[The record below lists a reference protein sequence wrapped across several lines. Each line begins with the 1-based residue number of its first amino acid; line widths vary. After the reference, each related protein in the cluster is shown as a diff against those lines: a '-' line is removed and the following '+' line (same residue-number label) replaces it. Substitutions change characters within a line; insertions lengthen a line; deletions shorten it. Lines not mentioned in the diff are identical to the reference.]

1 MKTKLLLTRVI
12 FFTAFILSAFLCTT
26 VSFVEAQPS
35 PADTTRFLEQSTF
48 GPTSELVGHV
58 QQVGWE
64 AFLNEQLAAP
74 TANYPDLPFWPQTR
88 PTSCTGDCQRDNY
101 TLYQL
106 QQHFF
111 ANALFGQDQLRQRV
125 AFALGQILVTSAVDV
140 PLPSWMRGY
149 QQLLYSEALGN
160 FRQLLY
166 DVTLNPA
173 MGRFLNMVNNRCQT
187 PTPADANVC
196 RNGLKSQPNENYARE
211 ILQLFSIG
219 TFVLNQDGTRAV
231 DGAGNPISTYDQ
243 NTVEQFA
250 KVFTGWVLAPALPGP
265 SDIGG
270 TVPNYRDPMVVHKD
284 SQGREDYHDR
294 GPKTLLNGVQL
305 PGGQSTDQDLNAAID
320 NIADHP
326 NVAPFISKQ
335 LIQHLVTSNPS
346 TAYVQRIANV
356 FVATRTSATQLF
368 EVVRAILLDAE
379 ARGDSK
385 DPSTLPDYG
394 KLREPVQFI
403 TNVLRAFNAQS
414 DGVLDSVTVT
424 VQGSSSAIGS
434 ADMNQDVFNAP
445 SVFSFYP
452 PTARVPG
459 ESVLGPQFVLFS
471 SLTSLRRD
479 NFVNRVIFST
489 IPAAPPNRPSGTSI
503 DLSAWIP
510 LANNPNNLIETLNQL
525 LLHGAMSD
533 DMRQSVMT
541 AVTSIPASN
550 DSNRRMRV
558 QTAIYLILTSSQ
570 YQVQR

>member
-1 MKTKLLLTRVI
+1 MTLRQI
-12 FFTAFILSAFLCTT
+12 FSLSFILSLMIIVST
-26 VSFVEAQPS
+26 VHLVEAQPS
-35 PADTTRFLEQSTF
+35 PADTIRFLEQSTF
-48 GPTSELVGHV
+48 GPTSDLIAHI
-58 QQVGWE
+58 QQISFE
-64 AFLNEQLAAP
+64 AFLNEQAAAP
-74 TANYPDLPFWPQTR
+74 MADYPELPFWPQTR
-88 PTSCTGDCQRDNY
+88 PTTCTGDCQRDNY

-106 QQHFF
+106 QRHFF
-111 ANALFGQDQLRQRV
+111 TNALFGQDQLRQRV

-149 QQLLYSEALGN
+149 QQLLYSEAFGN

-187 PTPADANVC
+187 PTPPDANVC

-219 TFVLNQDGTRAV
+219 TFVLNPDGTRQV
-231 DGAGNPISTYDQ
+231 DGSGNPISTYDQ
-243 NTVEQFA
+243 TTVEQFA
-250 KVFTGWVLAPALPGP
+250 RVFTGWVLAPALPGP
-265 SDIGG
+265 SDVGG
-270 TVPNYRDPMVVHKD
+270 MVPNYRDPMVLHKD

-305 PGGQSTDQDLNAAID
+305 PGGQPADQELNAAID

-346 TAYVQRIANV
+346 PAYVQRIANV
-356 FVATRTSATQLF
+356 FVANRTSATQLF
-368 EVVRAILLDAE
+368 EVVRAILLDPD
-379 ARGDSK
+379 ARGDSQA
-385 DPSTLPDYG
+385 PSVAPTYG

-414 DGVLDSVTVT
+414 DGVLDSLNVG
-424 VQGSSSAIGS
+424 GSPIGS

-479 NFVNRVIFST
+479 NFINRVIFST

-503 DLSAWIP
+503 DLSAWVP
-510 LANNPNNLIETLNQL
+510 LANDPNSLIETLNQM
-525 LLHGAMSD
+525 LLHGTMSD
-533 DMRQSVMT
+533 DMRQSVLT
-541 AVTSIPASN
+541 AVTTISASN

>member
-1 MKTKLLLTRVI
+1 MKTLRQI
-12 FFTAFILSAFLCTT
+12 FSLSFILSLMIIVST
-26 VSFVEAQPS
+26 VRLVEAQPS
-35 PADTTRFLEQSTF
+35 PADTIRFLEQSTF
-48 GPTSELVGHV
+48 GPTSDLIAHI
-58 QQVGWE
+58 QQISFE
-64 AFLNEQLAAP
+64 AFLNEQAAVP
-74 TANYPDLPFWPQTR
+74 MADYPELPFWPQTR
-88 PTSCTGDCQRDNY
+88 PTTCTGDCQRDNY

-106 QQHFF
+106 QRHFF
-111 ANALFGQDQLRQRV
+111 TNALFGQDQLRQRV

-149 QQLLYSEALGN
+149 QQLLYSEAFGN

-187 PTPADANVC
+187 PTPTNANIC

-219 TFVLNQDGTRAV
+219 TFVLNPDGTRQV
-231 DGAGNPISTYDQ
+231 DGSGNPISTYDQ
-243 NTVEQFA
+243 TTVEQFA
-250 KVFTGWVLAPALPGP
+250 RVFTGWVLAPALPGP
-265 SDIGG
+265 ADVGG
-270 TVPNYRDPMVVHKD
+270 TVPNYRDPMVLHKD

-305 PGGQSTDQDLNAAID
+305 PGGQPADQELNAAID

-346 TAYVQRIANV
+346 PAYVQRIANV
-356 FVATRTSATQLF
+356 FVANRTSATQLF
-368 EVVRAILLDAE
+368 EVVRAILLDPD
-379 ARGDSK
+379 ARGDSQA
-385 DPSTLPDYG
+385 PSVAPTYG

-414 DGVLDSVTVT
+414 DGVLDSLNVG
-424 VQGSSSAIGS
+424 GSPIGS

-479 NFVNRVIFST
+479 NFINRVIFST

-510 LANNPNNLIETLNQL
+510 LANDPNSLIETLNQM
-525 LLHGAMSD
+525 LLHGTMSD
-533 DMRQSVMT
+533 DMRQSVLT
-541 AVTSIPASN
+541 AVTTISASN